1 MHLRRHENVTNN
13 IDIEI
18 FAVLLVG
25 HIEQG
30 SLNTHRIYGEDGL
43 MKISGMEYVKP
54 KCQPAVNKRAMG
66 RGVK

>member
-1 MHLRRHENVTNN
+1 MHLKRHENVTNN

-30 SLNTHRIYGEDGL
+30 SFNTHKIYGEDGL
-43 MKISGMEYVKP
+43 MKINGMEYVKP

-66 RGVK
+66 REG